1 MALLNRGRSFLH
13 LHLRCDRPP
22 RPQAPP
28 PAPPRRF
35 FTSSPISRVP
45 QDPEDHYQAL
55 ELGYD
60 ASKSEIKEAFVKLS
74 KQHHPDLN
82 DGKPSDRFG
91 AVADAYK
98 VLNNESRKRS
108 YDLRIGNIVAPS
120 SSSPYR
126 RRNGSRPYSM
136 DEASITNYLRETQKQ
151 DRERAVRDEEKAIR
165 EEENFREL
173 LRKKKFRIKNQRNS
187 LIFNF
192 IIFNFLLIV
201 LLLIGLMAT
210 DPPDYDRVT
219 SAKKRD

>member
-13 LHLRCDRPP
+13 LHLRCDR
-22 RPQAPP
+22 
-28 PAPPRRF
+28 PRRF

-136 DEASITNYLRETQKQ
+136 DEASIANYFREIQKQ

-165 EEENFREL
+165 EEENFREF

>member
-1 MALLNRGRSFLH
+1 M
-13 LHLRCDRPP
+13 
-22 RPQAPP
+22 
-28 PAPPRRF
+28 
-35 FTSSPISRVP
+35 
-45 QDPEDHYQAL
+45 
-55 ELGYD
+55 GYD

-136 DEASITNYLRETQKQ
+136 DEASITNYFQEIQKQ